1 MELRGHPAHTKIVAV
16 IVAAVL
22 NATVTRFEV
31 NDERIIRLPA
41 RSLDGGKAVV
51 EADEVIFAAGAI
63 ETTRLLLLLDQQN
76 ANGIFGPDDQLGRYF
91 SDHLSVIVAHLEARD
106 RTALNRLT
114 GFRFERRGAPGH
126 FRGRIARGRDRRTS
140 IPPRFFPLPLATH
153 DKRGVHAPREL

>member
-22 NATVTRFEV
+22 NAAVTHFEV
-31 NDERIIRLPA
+31 NDERIIRLTA
-41 RSLDGGKAVV
+41 RSLDGGKAMV

-76 ANGIFGPDDQLGRYF
+76 ANGIFSPDDQLGRYF

-114 GFRFERRGAPGH
+114 GFRFERRGAGGQ
-126 FRGRIARGRDRRTS
+126 FCFLNTGAREPSKTRT
-140 IPPRFFPLPLATH
+140 PPFFL
-153 DKRGVHAPREL
+153 